1 MKIISE
7 TEKGWETLWN
17 LKSSDSDGRWVLGQ
31 VNITGR
37 SILIVAEKEDGES
50 SGYAAVDDF
59 IEVEDVG
66 KCDVLPEAA
75 APTPASKYPDC
86 DFETDYCGWTRGDD
100 VDNTTDR
107 FALVR
112 QKGVDIIGDTGPS
125 HDHLFKNSSIF
136 TIIIMFLFLSVV
148 AYFLWSNADFGQ
160 QNDIAAISSPSVNL
174 LETLCFNFWFDLTH
188 NDGIEEVVIY
198 IESNKDLTRI
208 PIWEYKHSLFDEW
221 ERGRVEIPKYEDYKV
236 RMILS

>member
-1 MKIISE
+1 M
-7 TEKGWETLWN
+7 L
-17 LKSSDSDGRWVLGQ
+17 
-31 VNITGR
+31 
-37 SILIVAEKEDGES
+37 
-50 SGYAAVDDF
+50 
-59 IEVEDVG
+59 
-66 KCDVLPEAA
+66 
-75 APTPASKYPDC
+75 
-86 DFETDYCGWTRGDD
+86 
-100 VDNTTDR
+100 
-107 FALVR
+107 
-112 QKGVDIIGDTGPS
+112 
-125 HDHLFKNSSIF
+125 
-136 TIIIMFLFLSVV
+136 IMFLFLSVV